1 MTARRRKSWGRLA
14 AAAFV
19 AALLG
24 GAGAAR
30 AASCTFSSV
39 TGVSFGSYDVFS
51 ATPADGAG
59 NIAYECTGGATVTI
73 SLSRG
78 NAPSFLPRLMLK
90 PGGASLSYNLYLD
103 GGFSTV
109 WGDGTG
115 ASAVYGPVSPPDN
128 SIIMVPIFG
137 RLPAGQDAQV
147 GVYDDTITATI
158 NF

>member
-1 MTARRRKSWGRLA
+1 MTDLRRLLTALA
-14 AAAFV
+14 LV
-19 AALLG
+19 AAVLG
-24 GAGAAR
+24 GARAAR
-30 AASCTFSSV
+30 AASCSFSSV
-39 TGVSFGSYDVFS
+39 TGVSFGSYDVFDPS
-51 ATPADGAG
+51 PADGAG

-90 PGGASLSYNLYLD
+90 SGGASLSYNLFLD
-103 GGFSTV
+103 AGHSAV

-115 ASAVYGPVSPPDN
+115 ATAVYGPVSPPDG
-128 SIIMVPIFG
+128 SIMMVPIFG

>member
-1 MTARRRKSWGRLA
+1 VTDLRRLVTALA
-14 AAAFV
+14 LV
-19 AALLG
+19 ASVLG
-24 GAGAAR
+24 GARVAR
-30 AASCTFSSV
+30 AASCSFSSV
-39 TGVSFGSYDVFS
+39 TGVSFGSYDVFDPS
-51 ATPADGAG
+51 PSDGAG

-78 NAPSFLPRLMLK
+78 NAASFLPRLMLK
-90 PGGASLSYNLYLD
+90 PGGASLSYNLFLD
-103 GGFSTV
+103 AGHAAV

-115 ASAVYGPVSPPDN
+115 ATAVYGPVSPPDG

>member
-1 MTARRRKSWGRLA
+1 MTDLRRVVTALA
-14 AAAFV
+14 LV
-19 AALLG
+19 AAVLG
-24 GAGAAR
+24 GARAAR
-30 AASCTFSSV
+30 AASCSFSSV
-39 TGVSFGSYDVFS
+39 TGVSFGSYDVFDPS
-51 ATPADGAG
+51 PADGAG

-73 SLSRG
+73 SLSQG
-78 NAPSFLPRLMLK
+78 NAASFLPRLMLRS
-90 PGGASLSYNLYLD
+90 GGASLSYNLYLD
-103 GGFSTV
+103 AGHAAV

-115 ASAVYGPVSPPDN
+115 ATAVYGPISPPDN